1 MIKMT
6 YLKKSNIMKK
16 EDMKIIPIGDIVE
29 LKCENCGNKWE
40 YKGENKYY
48 TDCPKCES
56 KIKIQEEES
65 DDNLKR
71 DISDIIKEYPSKP
84 SSLIP
89 VLQESQEKFGY
100 LPRDVMEMI
109 GEYLGLPLSKVY
121 GVATFYAQFRFEP
134 LGDHVIKACHGTAC
148 HVKGAEKI
156 TETIENELDIKTG
169 ETTEDG
175 AFTLERVACLGCCS
189 LAPVI
194 MVDDTAHGNLTRDK
208 VKDVLKH
215 YREN

>member
-1 MIKMT
+1 MELECDSCGHRWD
-6 YLKKSNIMKK
+6 YEGEMK
-16 EDMKIIPIGDIVE
+16 
-29 LKCENCGNKWE
+29 E
-40 YKGENKYY
+40 Y
-48 TDCPKCES
+48 TTCPQCQYEVKLPAKAEVVVPDE
-56 KIKIQEEES
+56 KVDEILERYQEES
-65 DDNLKR
+65 
-71 DISDIIKEYPSKP
+71 

-89 VLQESQEKFGY
+89 LLQEAQEKFGY
-100 LPRDVMEMI
+100 LPRKVIESISSHLNMPE
-109 GEYLGLPLSKVY
+109 SKIY

-134 LGDHVIKACHGTAC
+134 QGDHVVRICHGTAC
-148 HVKGAEKI
+148 HVKGADNI
-156 TETIENELDIKTG
+156 TEAVESEIGVDTG

-208 VKDVLKH
+208 VKDVIQS